1 MVGKTVS
8 VPTGADAWTFNAL
21 LTSQDIDPRAVNTIP
36 RTAFGI
42 DPLTGGKVDAMF
54 AWLVNEGVT
63 LREEGGY
70 EANLIVLS
78 DYGIDTY
85 VNVLFTTEK
94 MIAEQPE
101 LVEDFLHA
109 FILGLQDLI
118 NNPNKMVEL
127 VLFYDDTLD
136 LAGERRRLQ
145 ASLPL
150 INPANSRLGQM
161 TPEIWQATQQVL
173 LNQGI
178 LDEPIDLEAAYTTT
192 FLDKI
197 YKE

>member
-1 MVGKTVS
+1 
-8 VPTGADAWTFNAL
+8 
-21 LTSQDIDPRAVNTIP
+21 
-36 RTAFGI
+36 
-42 DPLTGGKVDAMF
+42 MF
-54 AWLVNEGVT
+54 AWLVNESVT
-63 LREEGGY
+63 LREEEGY

-101 LVEDFLHA
+101 LVEGFLHA

-178 LDEPIDLEAAYTTT
+178 LDEPIDLEAAYSTT